1 MVDALQARYQEFISD
16 CKIGDIGPGNRGVF
30 ATKDLERNSLLL
42 KLPMEH
48 CYQGNHLDLTYRIM
62 SLDNDYTRALPASLT
77 DFPVFWTPGEVAS
90 LESGSALAPMIASRR
105 EKLLSED
112 TKKKALFLYYRTLV
126 GSRAFTIDRGNK
138 DKLAL
143 VPFADMLNHSNHGVN
158 VDWKVCDDHF
168 VLKTTTE
175 VKAGEQLFDSYGT
188 KTNYENI
195 LFYGF
200 TLPSS
205 ENLMNDVTYEIFDVP
220 AQLKKNLNYQYFSD
234 SIEFE
239 LCGSY
244 SRGTL
249 EIFSLVRFLT
259 CANADESECPQTLNG
274 FSCSV
279 ISRANE
285 ATVCK
290 VLSAAFKTIYTRK
303 VKVLRFVKAKK
314 VCDFVDSEVNVLLHW
329 IKLLDNAVKILSAKK
344 QKDAKKLIDKYD
356 ANDYYNQVVRKL
368 VNQSRQYN

>member
-1 MVDALQARYQEFISD
+1 MVDALQERYQEYIHG
-16 CKIGDIGPGNRGVF
+16 CKIGLIGPNNRGVF
-30 ATKDLERNSLLL
+30 ATKDLKSNSLLF
-42 KLPMEH
+42 KLPMENT
-48 CYQGNHLDLTYRIM
+48 YQGTHLQLVYRLL
-62 SLDNDYTRALPASLT
+62 SLDNDYTRALPTNLT
-77 DFPVFWTPGEVAS
+77 DFPVFWTPGEVVS
-90 LESGSALAPMIASRR
+90 LDNGSALAPMIASRK
-105 EKLLSED
+105 EKLLAED
-112 TKKKALFLYYRTLV
+112 VKKNPLFLYYRTLV

-168 VLKTTTE
+168 VLKTTTD
-175 VKAGEQLFDSYGT
+175 VKEGEQLFDSYGT

-205 ENLMNDVTYEIFDVP
+205 ENLANDVTYEIFDVP
-220 AQLKKNLNYQYFSD
+220 TQLKKNLNYQYFSD

-249 EIFSLVRFLT
+249 EIFSLARFLT
-259 CANADESECPQTLNG
+259 CSNADESECPQTLNG
-274 FSCSV
+274 FTCSV
-279 ISRANE
+279 ISRENE
-285 ATVCK
+285 KIVCT

-303 VKVLRFVKAKK
+303 VKTLRFVKAKK
-314 VCDFVDSEVNVLLHW
+314 VSDFVDSEVNVLLHW
-329 IKLLDNAVKILSAKK
+329 VSILDNAVEILSVKK
-344 QKDAKKLIDKYD
+344 QKEAKKLVDKHTG
-356 ANDYYNQVVRKL
+356 DYYNQVVRKL
-368 VNQSRQYN
+368 VNQSKQYR